1 IRSVWWHILKSVFL
15 SHNMDARNL
24 GIGIIYLLQSTVGI
38 LGNTFL
44 LSYYLVIYYKK
55 HKRKPTDLIIMHLII
70 VNILIMLSKGVS
82 ITMGALGLKLF
93 FDDWSYQFF
102 MYALRV
108 FRSMSIV
115 TICLLSVFQTI
126 TIIPRNS
133 CWKNIR
139 VKSPK
144 DISLCI
150 SLCWVLYI
158 FINVI
163 FPLYMSITF
172 TGKNK
177 TKDTNFKLYT
187 IVGYD
192 KNTVSLYITFF
203 VFPEI
208 LFSGLITWSGSSV
221 IVILYRHKQQVQY
234 VRNTHAS
241 SSSTPESRAIQS
253 ILVLVSI
260 FMAFY
265 TLSAIL
271 HAYNALFHS
280 SNWWLMTFANI
291 ISLCIPTSIPFV
303 LMSQSSPLSKLCFL

>member
-1 IRSVWWHILKSVFL
+1 MRSVWLHILKSVFL

-38 LGNTFL
+38 LGNISL
-44 LSYYLVIYYKK
+44 LFYYLVIYYKIP
-55 HKRKPTDLIIMHLII
+55 KRKPTDLIIMHLII
-70 VNILIMLSKGVS
+70 VNILIILSKGMS
-82 ITMGALGLKLF
+82 KTMTTFGLKLF
-93 FDDWSYQFF
+93 FNDWSYQFF
-102 MYALRV
+102 MYVLRV
-108 FRSMSIV
+108 FRSMSVV
-115 TICLLSVFQTI
+115 TICLLSVFQAI

-133 CWKNIR
+133 CWKNLR

-150 SLCWVLYI
+150 SLSWVLYI
-158 FINVI
+158 FINLI

-177 TKDTNFKLYT
+177 TEDTNFKLYT

-192 KNTVSLYITFF
+192 KNTVSLYISFF

-221 IVILYRHKQQVQY
+221 IVILYRHKQRVQY
-234 VRNTHAS
+234 IRSTHAS
-241 SSSTPESRAIQS
+241 LSSTPESRATQS

-260 FMAFY
+260 FMTFY

-271 HAYNALFHS
+271 HAYNAVFHS
-280 SNWWLMTFANI
+280 SNWWLINFTNI
-291 ISLCIPTSIPFV
+291 ITLCIPTSIPFV
-303 LMSQSSPLSKLCFL
+303 LMNKLSPLSKP